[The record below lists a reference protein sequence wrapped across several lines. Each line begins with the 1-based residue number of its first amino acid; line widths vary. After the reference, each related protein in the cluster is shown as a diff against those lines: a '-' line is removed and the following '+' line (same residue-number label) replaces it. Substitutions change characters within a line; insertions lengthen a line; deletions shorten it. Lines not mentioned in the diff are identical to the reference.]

1 MPDIFDLIARWW
13 KRMLAVVLL
22 SLLVVGVITFLK
34 PRKYLSVATALP
46 VSTVGSDKSKIF
58 NENIQYLYA
67 ALGSPDEL
75 DRIIGTANLDTIY
88 IAVAE
93 QADLFDHYKIK
104 KESEDALAKTAAT
117 LKANTKVIKSKYGE
131 LQVKVWD
138 TDKTIAPKL
147 ANALMEK
154 LQAMHTDLQN
164 AGNEATLAG
173 LHKGSSNI
181 LAAIDSINNFLRNA
195 DITPEN
201 AEPYT
206 SRRTTL
212 ISQLQQYE
220 KLIGEYQLVVDNK
233 APMLI
238 IVEKAKPALRPDKP
252 RRMQIMIA
260 TAVLSS
266 LFALLAALAAERRK
280 NFV

>member
-1 MPDIFDLIARWW
+1 MPDIFDLIAGWW

-75 DRIIGTANLDTIY
+75 DRIIGTANLDTTY

-93 QADLFDHYKIK
+93 QMDLFDHYKIK
-104 KESEDALAKTAAT
+104 KESEDALVKTAAT

-154 LQAMHTDLQN
+154 LQAIHTDLQN
-164 AGNEATLAG
+164 AGNEATLKGLIAG
-173 LHKGSSNI
+173 KTKIELQADNLASGNELKDPEKIAARKEI
-181 LAAIDSINNFLRNA
+181 LSGQIRL
-195 DITPEN
+195 
-201 AEPYT
+201 
-206 SRRTTL
+206 
-212 ISQLQQYE
+212 YE